1 MLVMIH
7 GPGELVPEA
16 NLPPGNRKQGIIH
29 GVNLQES
36 LYCLLNAFGR
46 EQRVGAVRL
55 EIE

>member
-1 MLVMIH
+1 MIH